1 MVIKIALGV
10 FIWIILAWAFI
21 NRKDELLG
29 DEKSR
34 AYVKD
39 FMKWG
44 CLYFLFVITIIWL
57 IGGIGLF
64 LFGEYYAENEFI
76 KNLWLYI
83 GIASF
88 ITILILWIFN
98 EVFESKED
106 KERKNLEK
114 KNKN

>member
-29 DEKSR
+29 DEKNR

-44 CLYFLFVITIIWL
+44 CYTLLYIIAAIWFF
-57 IGGIGLF
+57 GGIGLF
-64 LFGEYYAENEFI
+64 LYGGYSENEF
-76 KNLWLYI
+76 LSELALYVFFPSLALI
-83 GIASF
+83 GILYFVMEISD
-88 ITILILWIFN
+88 
-98 EVFESKED
+98 SKEKK
-106 KERKNLEK
+106 KEKI
-114 KNKN
+114 